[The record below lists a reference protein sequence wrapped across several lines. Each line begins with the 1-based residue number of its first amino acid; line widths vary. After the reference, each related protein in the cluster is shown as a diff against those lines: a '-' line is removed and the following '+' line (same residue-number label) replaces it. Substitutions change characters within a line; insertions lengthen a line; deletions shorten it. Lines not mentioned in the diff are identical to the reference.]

1 MAEQLSPS
9 DRSSLAAERGPVNM
23 AMVGAMVFDAGPGA
37 GYEDVLER
45 LRARLHLIPR
55 YRQRLQQ
62 PPLGLANPVWVDD
75 TDFELEWHVRQATL
89 PAPGGDAELAAY
101 VAREASRRLDRSRP
115 LWELHVL
122 EGLAGEGVALL
133 PKMHH
138 ALVDGIGAIDVGTVL
153 LDPSSEPLQIPPPE
167 DPWEPEPYDPARH
180 LTRLAATPFAR
191 AQRLL
196 METATRA
203 LETRPRDVADELRS
217 ATELAVELARV
228 RPQAPMTPLN
238 REISP
243 NRRFALARCDL
254 ASLKAA
260 GKGPGGTVNDALLAA
275 VAGML
280 RRYLDRVDLERPPV
294 ALVPVSV
301 RPAGEE
307 GELGNRIATVFVDLP
322 VDEPD
327 PVERVRR
334 LAAITADL
342 KGSAAVRAGAML
354 VGAAGWAPPAVSAM
368 LARAMA
374 GARAFNVVVSNIPGP
389 QQPFF
394 LAGRRMREVFPAVP
408 LNPANQG
415 LSVGIVSYDGGV
427 FFGLLADRD
436 LEPPLEVAA
445 EALTESLAE
454 LRAPGA
460 G

>member
-1 MAEQLSPS
+1 
-9 DRSSLAAERGPVNM
+9 
-23 AMVGAMVFDAGPGA
+23 
-37 GYEDVLER
+37 
-45 LRARLHLIPR
+45 
-55 YRQRLQQ
+55 
-62 PPLGLANPVWVDD
+62 
-75 TDFELEWHVRQATL
+75 
-89 PAPGGDAELAAY
+89 
-101 VAREASRRLDRSRP
+101 
-115 LWELHVL
+115 
-122 EGLAGEGVALL
+122 
-133 PKMHH
+133 MHH
-138 ALVDGIGAIDVGTVL
+138 ALVDGIGAVDVGTVL
-153 LDPSSEPLQIPPPE
+153 LDPSPEPLDIPPA
-167 DPWEPEPYDPARH
+167 DQPWEPQPYDPARH
-180 LTRLAATPFAR
+180 LARLAATPFAR

-203 LETRPRDVADELRS
+203 LETRPRDVAEDLRS

-260 GKGPGGTVNDALLAA
+260 GKGAGGTVNDALLAA

-280 RRYLDRVDLERPPV
+280 RRYLDGIELDRSPV

-301 RPAGEE
+301 RSPGEGAE
-307 GELGNRIATVFVDLP
+307 AGNRIATVFVDLP
-322 VDEPD
+322 VEEPD

-334 LAAITADL
+334 IAAITGDL

-354 VGAAGWAPPAVSAM
+354 VGASGWAPPAVSAM

-374 GARAFNVVVSNIPGP
+374 GARAFNIVVSNIPGP

-394 LAGRRMREVFPAVP
+394 LAGCRMREVFPAVP

-415 LSVGIVSYDGGV
+415 LSVGLVSYDGNV

-436 LEPPLEVAA
+436 LDPGLEVAA
-445 EALTESLAE
+445 GALAESLSE
-454 LRAPGA
+454 LRAPA
-460 G
+460 VS